1 MSNQILA
8 AHGLFSRVSYPPTI
22 RSCVFSHLV
31 LHLFY
36 FVKVFDNVDDNYN
49 NDDDNDNNDD
59 DNDNYD
65 DKDNGDGTSPTVW
78 CRQA

>member
-1 MSNQILA
+1 ML
-8 AHGLFSRVSYPPTI
+8 
-22 RSCVFSHLV
+22 HLV
-31 LHLFY
+31 Y

-59 DNDNYD
+59 NNDNYVDKYD
-65 DKDNGDGTSPTVW
+65 DDGSSPTLW

>member
-1 MSNQILA
+1 MSSL
-8 AHGLFSRVSYPPTI
+8 LRVFVKVVTFICHRNFMYLSK
-22 RSCVFSHLV
+22 L
-31 LHLFY
+31 LHA

-49 NDDDNDNNDD
+49 NDDN
-59 DNDNYD
+59 NDNYD

>member
-1 MSNQILA
+1 MLLSKKLDEGN
-8 AHGLFSRVSYPPTI
+8 
-22 RSCVFSHLV
+22 
-31 LHLFY
+31 
-36 FVKVFDNVDDNYN
+36 DNNDDDNYN